1 VAAGLW
7 PRFAN
12 SEQGGWWLL
21 LIVAVVTVAGAAVE
35 AAATEAGDASS
46 VLRPLQI
53 QFAAPAGPGRWRM
66 TGRLKWPSPNHG
78 IAPVCEWANDKGARI
93 WLSAQL
99 KELAV
104 ECADRAPDR
113 WRELIG
119 RSRELATNVRRR
131 CGDHSLFATL
141 CYLQLVAEI

>member
-1 VAAGLW
+1 MLRRRE
-7 PRFAN
+7 P
-12 SEQGGWWLL
+12 
-21 LIVAVVTVAGAAVE
+21 TK
-35 AAATEAGDASS
+35 ASALS
-46 VLRPLQI
+46 VRRPLQI
-53 QFAAPAGPGRWRM
+53 AFEPPADRSNWRM
-66 TGRLKWPSPNHG
+66 TGRINWPSSNQGYDVP
-78 IAPVCEWANDKGARI
+78 ICEWANDNGTRI

-99 KELAV
+99 KEVVV

-131 CGDHSLFATL
+131 CGDHSLFAAL